1 MTGQIEMDAE
11 MRELVNALGAI
22 IVPRENRKSVWRLN
36 RHAPYYSRHR
46 YRRVA

>member
-1 MTGQIEMDAE
+1 MNHPDYMDAE
-11 MRELVNALGAI
+11 MRELVEALGSCI
-22 IVPRENRKSVWRLN
+22 RRPDRPVWRLN